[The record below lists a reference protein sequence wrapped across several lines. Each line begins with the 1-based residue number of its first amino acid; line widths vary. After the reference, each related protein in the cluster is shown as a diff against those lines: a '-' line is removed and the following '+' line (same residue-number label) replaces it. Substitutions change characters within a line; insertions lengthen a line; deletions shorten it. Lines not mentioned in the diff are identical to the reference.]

1 MDTSDN
7 LVSGNPMNGHLSSE
21 TDEDFDTMPYVLKIP
36 ANDSVIDIDQLI
48 SFYHSEQWSPQAI
61 RKSIENKL
69 SWEKQMDIILHT
81 I

>member
-1 MDTSDN
+1 
-7 LVSGNPMNGHLSSE
+7 
-21 TDEDFDTMPYVLKIP
+21 MPYVLKIP
-36 ANDSVIDIDQLI
+36 ANDSAIDIDQLI

-81 I
+81 IYK